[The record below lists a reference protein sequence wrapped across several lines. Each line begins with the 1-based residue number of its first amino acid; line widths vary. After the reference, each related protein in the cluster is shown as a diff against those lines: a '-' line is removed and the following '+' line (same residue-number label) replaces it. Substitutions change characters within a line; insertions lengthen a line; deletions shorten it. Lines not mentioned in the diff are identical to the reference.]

1 MNKKTFFILLQS
13 LFILVLIWLVWNA
26 YEPQQ
31 PAAEPA
37 TANSPDEP
45 LQLDA
50 LAHRINTLE
59 IQLENEQLA
68 RQQLENR
75 LTELEQQ
82 GPKGF
87 PDFTSLSVNPAL
99 SVINDEVDN
108 TDENDLSM
116 QQRLIQQGVP
126 ATTVNMIKSYLDSR
140 RLQRL
145 QLRNEAIRNGTQ
157 DSDEFI
163 EKMYQLND
171 TATTLRQEFGEK
183 VYDQYLYASGQPNRV
198 AVRET
203 IAGSVAESAGIQA
216 GDIILRYANEPIYK
230 MNDLR
235 QATTEGSPG
244 EGTLIELSRDHQV
257 FSMTVPRGPLGV
269 LMDYLRVQPQP

>member
-1 MNKKTFFILLQS
+1 M
-13 LFILVLIWLVWNA
+13 LIWLVWNA
-26 YEPQQ
+26 YEPAQ
-31 PAAEPA
+31 PSGTASS
-37 TANSPDEP
+37 ANSPEEQ

-50 LAHRINTLE
+50 LAHRVNTLE

-68 RQQLENR
+68 HQQLENR
-75 LTELEQQ
+75 LIELEQQ
-82 GPKGF
+82 GKSIA
-87 PDFTSLSVNPAL
+87 PDFADLSASQAL
-99 SVINDEVDN
+99 SAVNGHVDN
-108 TDENDLSM
+108 AEENDLST
-116 QQRLIQQGVP
+116 QQRLLQQGVS
-126 ATTVNMIKSYLDSR
+126 ATTVNMIKNYLDSR

-171 TATTLRQEFGEK
+171 TASVLREEFGEK

-198 AVRET
+198 VVREI
-203 IAGSVAESAGIQA
+203 IAGSVAESVGIQA
-216 GDIILRYANEPIYK
+216 GDIILHYADQPIYK

-235 QATTEGSPG
+235 QATTEGSLG

-257 FSMTVPRGPLGV
+257 FSLTVPRGPLGV
-269 LMDYLRVQPQP
+269 LMDYLRVQPEP